1 MVIERMLRGRLERS
15 RFRRF
20 AGVALTALTLLATR
34 AAQAEEG
41 RFSDRFFRGTSP
53 GELRTAK
60 VAVVGA
66 LYVAAVA
73 SLSIGVASLIQA
85 GQKGD
90 DADAMKRDQ
99 AQGFCNDLASPA
111 CASYRNLLDE
121 ERAAKNTGWILVG
134 SGGLLAL
141 GGALTAELWKNDAA
155 PRAAVRAT
163 AGGLSLGL
171 TGRF

>member
-1 MVIERMLRGRLERS
+1 MLRGRLLPLA
-15 RFRRF
+15 F
-20 AGVALTALTLLATR
+20 ATLLVAR
-34 AAQAEEG
+34 GAHADEG

-53 GELRTAK
+53 GELRPVK

-73 SLSIGVASLIQA
+73 GVSIGVASLLQA

-90 DADAMKRDQ
+90 EASAFKHEQ
-99 AQGFCNDLASPA
+99 AQGFCSDLASPA

-121 ERAAKNTGWILVG
+121 ERAAKNTGWLLIG

-155 PRAAVRAT
+155 PRVAVRVAPSVV
-163 AGGLSLGL
+163 SLGL

>member
-1 MVIERMLRGRLERS
+1 MLRGRLERS
-15 RFRRF
+15 NFRRF

-34 AAQAEEG
+34 AAHAEEG

-73 SLSIGVASLIQA
+73 SVSIGVASLIQA

-90 DADAMKRDQ
+90 DADSFKREQ
-99 AQGFCNDLASPA
+99 SQGFCNDLASPA

-121 ERAAKNTGWILVG
+121 QREARNTGWILVG

-141 GGALTAELWKNDAA
+141 GGALTAELWKNDA
-155 PRAAVRAT
+155 RARVAVRVSP
-163 AGGLSLGL
+163 GGLSLGL
-171 TGRF
+171 TGNF